1 MTIGYVNLPAFFI
14 IISMTILTA
23 PIGANLA
30 HRLNVLVLKRTFAF
44 FLISVAFNML
54 YKVYST

>member
-1 MTIGYVNLPAFFI
+1 
-14 IISMTILTA
+14 MTILTA

>member
-1 MTIGYVNLPAFFI
+1 M
-14 IISMTILTA
+14 LTA

-30 HRLNVLVLKRTFAF
+30 HKLNVIVLKRIFAF

-54 YKVYST
+54 YKIFIA